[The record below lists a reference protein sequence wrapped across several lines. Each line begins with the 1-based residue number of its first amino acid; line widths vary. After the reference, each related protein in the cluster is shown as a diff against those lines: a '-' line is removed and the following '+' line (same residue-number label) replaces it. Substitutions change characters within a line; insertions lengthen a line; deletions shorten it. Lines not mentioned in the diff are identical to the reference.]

1 MKNVGWRLSNWFR
14 ETQSKASAAS
24 DNFWN
29 DDEGK
34 QAYQGEEYGVIRAR
48 GPEPVYTVY
57 PRKILGHKRRFFA
70 IGEKKREL
78 GFYDVK
84 ALFRPR
90 DGSNARA
97 DAIKDFPKIDLR
109 SASGKIDFV
118 WMTHDN
124 FELVSVPA
132 AVYENDVLTIVT
144 SYDANTIK
152 DVVSARRVPLR
163 NYFTYEAAVP
173 TGKGLVPPPPAVAAL
188 PPAAAVA
195 SPAEPARWFERQKD
209 LPSVFMDSSGA
220 GNQFAP
226 VPGLVY
232 QDKDGKSILVLPNG
246 KHAGDERILHKK
258 DLVWG
263 NKSHTPLHPGPPAWQ
278 RASVASV
285 EHVLRQ
291 RGVEDAAM
299 RRFAARRI
307 YGLYTLHAS
316 AELMGFG
323 DCVPKVVDKLQ
334 PQE

>member
-1 MKNVGWRLSNWFR
+1 MNNVRRHLSSWLR

-29 DDEGK
+29 DEEGK

-48 GPEPVYTVY
+48 GPAPVYTVY
-57 PRKILGHKRRFFA
+57 PRKILGDKPRTFAVGDKRR
-70 IGEKKREL
+70 KL

-90 DGSNARA
+90 DGSDARA
-97 DAIKDFPKIDLR
+97 DAIKDFPKVDLR

-118 WMTHDN
+118 WTTHDGVQ
-124 FELVSVPA
+124 LVSVPA
-132 AVYENDVLTIVT
+132 ATYANDVLTIVT
-144 SYDANTIK
+144 SYDANTIR
-152 DVVSARRVPLR
+152 DVVRARRVPLE
-163 NYFTYEAAVP
+163 NYFRYEAAVP
-173 TGKGLVPPPPAVAAL
+173 TGKGLVPPPPA
-188 PPAAAVA
+188 AAATAPAPA
-195 SPAEPARWFERQKD
+195 SDEPARWFERQND

-226 VPGLVY
+226 APGLVY
-232 QDKDGKSILVLPNG
+232 EDENKKSRLVLTN
-246 KHAGDERILHKK
+246 GDERILHKK

-291 RGVEDAAM
+291 KGVEDVAK

-323 DCVPKVVDKLQ
+323 ECVPKVVEKLQ
-334 PQE
+334 AQNVGS

>member
-1 MKNVGWRLSNWFR
+1 MNNVGRRLSSWLR

-48 GPEPVYTVY
+48 GPAPVYTVY
-57 PRKILGHKRRFFA
+57 PRKILGDKPRTFAVGDKRR
-70 IGEKKREL
+70 KL

-90 DGSNARA
+90 DGSDARA
-97 DAIKDFPKIDLR
+97 DAIKDFPKVDLR

-118 WMTHDN
+118 WTTHDGVQ
-124 FELVSVPA
+124 LVSVPA
-132 AVYENDVLTIVT
+132 ATYANDVLTIVT

-152 DVVSARRVPLR
+152 GVVRARRVPLE
-163 NYFTYEAAVP
+163 NYFRYEAAVP
-173 TGKGLVPPPPAVAAL
+173 TGKGLVPPPPAATA
-188 PPAAAVA
+188 PAPGAD
-195 SPAEPARWFERQKD
+195 EPARWFERRDD

-220 GNQFAP
+220 GNQSAP
-226 VPGLVY
+226 APGLVY
-232 QDKDGKSILVLPNG
+232 KDGAASKVVMNDG
-246 KHAGDERILHKK
+246 TERMIHK
-258 DLVWG
+258 DDFVWG

-278 RASVASV
+278 RVSVASV
-285 EHVLRQ
+285 EHVLRRQ
-291 RGVEDAAM
+291 LGKEDDVAM

-323 DCVPKVVDKLQ
+323 ECVPKVVEKLQ
-334 PQE
+334 PQNVGS